1 MAIIKS
7 MTLENLKRF
16 ASNIKTWANESFVAK
31 EDGKG
36 LSSNDYTTTEK
47 TKLSGVE
54 AGAQVNVIET
64 VKVNGTAQA
73 VSEKAINI
81 DLSAYAKKSDLT
93 SAVKWQGTVAN
104 VGDLPTNASK
114 GDMYH
119 VESSGA
125 EYVYDGADWE
135 NVGTIVDLEPYSTT
149 EAMNAAISAAV
160 QPKANTSYVT
170 QEIQRVEGVIEALD
184 AKIPE
189 KVTVDD
195 VLSATSTN
203 AIQNKVVT
211 GALDLKVDKETYNG
225 KVSELSTAIGK
236 KVDQTAYNSKIQSIE
251 GTLSTKANS
260 ADVYLKTETYTQTQI
275 NSAIETA
282 AGTVDTRLTNELATL
297 NPVVN
302 GKADKSYVDTQLDLK
317 VNSADI
323 IAFTNDEIDSATA

>member
-1 MAIIKS
+1 MAIKS

-16 ASNIKTWANESFVAK
+16 ASNIKTWANNSFVAK
-31 EDGKG
+31 ETGKG
-36 LSSNDYTTTEK
+36 LSSNDYTDTEK

-93 SAVKWQGTVAN
+93 SAVKWQGSVAN
-104 VGDLPTNASK
+104 VGDLPSNASK

-135 NVGTIVDLEPYSTT
+135 NVGTIVNLEPYSTT
-149 EAMNAAISAAV
+149 EEMNAAISAAV
-160 QPKANTSYVT
+160 QPKANTTYVT
-170 QEIQRVEGVIEALD
+170 QEIQRVEGIIAGLDIPDGVI
-184 AKIPE
+184 
-189 KVTVDD
+189 VDN
-195 VLSATSTN
+195 VLSTTSTN
-203 AIQNKVVT
+203 AIQNKVVA
-211 GALDLKVDKETYNG
+211 GALDLKVDKETYND
-225 KVSELSTAIGK
+225 KVSELTTAIGK
-236 KVDQTAYNSKIQSIE
+236 KVDQTAYDAKIGAIE

-302 GKADKSYVDTQLDLK
+302 GKADKSYVDAQLDLK

>member
-1 MAIIKS
+1 MAIKS

-16 ASNIKTWANESFVAK
+16 ASNIKTWANNSFVAK

-54 AGAQVNVIET
+54 AGAQVNIIET
-64 VKVNGTAQA
+64 VKVNGTVQTVTA
-73 VSEKAINI
+73 KAIDI
-81 DLSAYAKKSDLT
+81 DLSKYALKSDLT
-93 SAVKWQGTVAN
+93 SAVKWQGSVAN
-104 VGDLPTNASK
+104 VGDLPSNAQK
-114 GDMYH
+114 GDMWH

-125 EYVYDGADWE
+125 EYVYNGTDWE
-135 NVGTIVDLEPYSTT
+135 NVGTIVNLEPYSTT
-149 EAMNAAISAAV
+149 EEMNAAISAAV
-160 QPKANTSYVT
+160 QPKANTADVT
-170 QEIQRVEGVIEALD
+170 KEIQRVEGLIDALD
-184 AKIPE
+184 IPE
-189 KVTVDD
+189 GVIVDN
-195 VLSATSTN
+195 VLSTTSTN
-203 AIQNKVVT
+203 AIQNKVVA
-211 GALDLKVDKETYNG
+211 GALDLKVDKETYND
-225 KVSELSTAIGK
+225 KVSELTTAIGK
-236 KVDQTAYNSKIQSIE
+236 KVDQTAYDTKIQSIE

>member
-1 MAIIKS
+1 MAIKS

-16 ASNIKTWANESFVAK
+16 ASNIKTWANNSFVAK

-36 LSSNDYTTTEK
+36 LSSNDYTTAEK

-54 AGAQVNVIET
+54 AGAQVNIIET
-64 VKVNGTAQA
+64 VKVNGTVQA
-73 VSEKAINI
+73 VTAKAIDI
-81 DLSAYAKKSDLT
+81 DLSKYALKTDLT
-93 SAVKWQGTVAN
+93 SAVKWQGSVAN
-104 VGDLPTNASK
+104 VGDLPSNAQK
-114 GDMYH
+114 GDMWH

-125 EYVYDGADWE
+125 EYVYNGTDWE
-135 NVGTIVDLEPYSTT
+135 NVGTIVNLEPYSTT
-149 EAMNAAISAAV
+149 EEMNSAISAAV
-160 QPKANTSYVT
+160 QPKANTTYVT
-170 QEIQRVEGVIEALD
+170 QEIQRVENRIDSLDIPEGVI
-184 AKIPE
+184 
-189 KVTVDD
+189 VDN
-195 VLSATSTN
+195 VLSTTSTN
-203 AIQNKVVT
+203 AIQNKVVA
-211 GALDLKVDKETYNG
+211 GALDLKVDKETYND
-225 KVSELSTAIGK
+225 KVSELTTAIGK
-236 KVDQTAYNSKIQSIE
+236 KVDQTAYDTKIGAIE

>member
-1 MAIIKS
+1 MAIKS

-16 ASNIKTWANESFVAK
+16 ASNIKTWANNSFVAK
-31 EDGKG
+31 EEGKG
-36 LSSNDYTTTEK
+36 LSEANYTSAEK

-135 NVGTIVDLEPYSTT
+135 NVGTIVNLEPYSTT
-149 EAMNAAISAAV
+149 EEMNAAISAAV
-160 QPKANTSYVT
+160 QPKANTTYVT
-170 QEIQRVEGVIEALD
+170 GEIQRIEGIIDALDIPEGVI
-184 AKIPE
+184 
-189 KVTVDD
+189 VDN
-195 VLSATSTN
+195 VLSTTSTN
-203 AIQNKVVT
+203 AIQNKVVA

-225 KVSELSTAIGK
+225 KVSELTTAIGK
-236 KVDQTAYNSKIQSIE
+236 KVDQTAYDAKVQSIE

>member
-1 MAIIKS
+1 MAIKS

-16 ASNIKTWANESFVAK
+16 ASNIKTWANDSFVKK
-31 EDGKG
+31 ETGKG
-36 LSSNDYTTTEK
+36 LSSNDYTGAEK
-47 TKLSGVE
+47 EKLAGIE

-64 VKVNGTAQA
+64 VKVNGTVQT
-73 VSEKAINI
+73 VTEKAINI
-81 DLSAYAKKSDLT
+81 DLSKYALKTDLT
-93 SAVKWQGTVAN
+93 SAVKWQGAVAT
-104 VGDLPTNASK
+104 VGDLPTNAQK
-114 GDMYH
+114 GDMWH

-125 EYVYDGADWE
+125 EYVYNGEGWE
-135 NVGTIVDLEPYSTT
+135 NVGTIVNLEPYSTT
-149 EAMNAAISAAV
+149 EEMNAAISAAV

-170 QEIQRVEGVIEALD
+170 QEIQRVEGIINGLD
-184 AKIPE
+184 IPE
-189 KVTVDD
+189 GVIVDD

-225 KVSELSTAIGK
+225 KVSELTTAIGK
-236 KVDQTAYNSKIQSIE
+236 KVDQTAYDTKIQSIE

-260 ADVYLKTETYTQTQI
+260 ADVYFKTETYTQTQI

-297 NPVVN
+297 NPIVS